1 MIQLSKNYSLP
12 ERAEESIPIKIVSVG
27 GAGLNALDRIVLDG
41 LEGAEVLAVNTDV
54 QSLASS
60 VAGHKVQLGRMVTRG
75 LGAGGDP
82 EVGYQAAFESTDEIR
97 EALIGARM
105 IFVCA
110 GLGGGTGSGAAPYVA
125 HLAREA
131 GALVLAFATLPFAF
145 EGKRRNAQARE
156 ALGRLNEIANA
167 VVCFEND
174 QMGDMVAPHAGIHQ
188 AFSKAD
194 TTISQSIRSIVN
206 LIQRPG
212 LIRIGFDD
220 LVAALRSRNG
230 RCLFGFGES
239 DSDNRAH
246 DALAQALKSP
256 LMDRGH
262 TLADAARVLVQVA
275 GGPAMTLSEVEI
287 VMKELDRHV
296 GDEAQILF
304 GTAVDGRLGNRLS
317 VTIISSL
324 SADENLPQ
332 AQPPTASAP
341 PMPPIWEQPQE
352 TPPKVNI
359 EPEPAPIEDVQSE
372 EIAPVEEV
380 SFQEIESASAPIA
393 EP

>member
-1 MIQLSKNYSLP
+1 MIQLSKNYSLL
-12 ERAEESIPIKIVSVG
+12 ERAEEFIPIKIVSVG

-60 VAGHKVQLGRMVTRG
+60 VAAHKVQLGRTLTRG

-82 EVGYQAAFESTDEIR
+82 ELGYQAAFESTEEIR
-97 EALIGARM
+97 QALADARM

-125 HLAREA
+125 QLAREA
-131 GALVLAFATLPFAF
+131 GALVVAFVTLPFAF

-156 ALGRLNEIANA
+156 ALGRLNEVANA
-167 VVCFEND
+167 VICFEND
-174 QMGDMVAPHAGIHQ
+174 RMGDIVAPQAGIHQ
-188 AFSKAD
+188 AFAMAD
-194 TTISQSIRSIVN
+194 VTISQSVRSIVN

-220 LVAALRSRNG
+220 LLSALRSRNG

-246 DALAQALKSP
+246 DALTQALRNP
-256 LMDRGH
+256 LMGRGQM
-262 TLADAARVLVQVA
+262 LADATCILVHVT
-275 GGPAMTLSEVEI
+275 GGPGMTLSEVE
-287 VMKELDRHV
+287 VLMQELGRHV
-296 GDEAQILF
+296 NEQTQILF
-304 GTAVDGRLGNRLS
+304 GAVVDGRLGDRLS

-324 SADENLPQ
+324 AAEDDLISQPQDSAALSSAR
-332 AQPPTASAP
+332 AQPS
-341 PMPPIWEQPQE
+341 
-352 TPPKVNI
+352 V
-359 EPEPAPIEDVQSE
+359 
-372 EIAPVEEV
+372 
-380 SFQEIESASAPIA
+380 
-393 EP
+393 